1 MLMSWVM
8 RVLGAVGIVLAL
20 VIVIVFVIGRLG
32 TSDEPTQ
39 ALALAVGNRTINVAG
54 HFKDM
59 TQETIADG
67 IKIVVD
73 KHEVVVSSDQLS
85 VDGKAEIL
93 EPNQD
98 VMLYVGKD
106 GRLQVKLMQDSA
118 GASEEAPN

>member
-1 MLMSWVM
+1 MTWLM
-8 RVLGAVGIVLAL
+8 RTLAAVGIVLAL
-20 VIVIVFVIGRLG
+20 VIVIVFVVGRLG
-32 TSDEPTQ
+32 TNDDATQ

-73 KHEVVVSSDQLS
+73 DHEVVVSSDQLS
-85 VDGKAEIL
+85 VDGKTQIL
-93 EPNQD
+93 EPGQD

-106 GRLQVKLMQDSA
+106 GGLQVKVMQESDEA
-118 GASEEAPN
+118 PEGASN

>member
-1 MLMSWVM
+1 MYMTWATRTLA
-8 RVLGAVGIVLAL
+8 AVGIMLAL
-20 VIVIVFVIGRLG
+20 VIVIVFIVGRLG
-32 TSDEPTQ
+32 TSDDPTQ

-73 KHEVVVSSDQLS
+73 NHEVVVSSDQLS
-85 VDGKAEIL
+85 VDGKTQFL

-98 VMLYVGKD
+98 VMLYMGKD
-106 GRLQVKLMQDSA
+106 GRLQVKIDGK

>member
-1 MLMSWVM
+1 MTWLT
-8 RVLGAVGIVLAL
+8 RILAAIGIVLAL
-20 VIVIVFVIGRLG
+20 VIVIVFVVGRLG
-32 TSDEPTQ
+32 TNDDPTQ

-67 IKIVVD
+67 IKIIVD
-73 KHEVVVSSDQLS
+73 DHEVVVSSDQLS
-85 VDGKAEIL
+85 VDGETQIL

-106 GRLQVKLMQDSA
+106 GRLQVKVMQED
-118 GASEEAPN
+118 EAP

>member
-1 MLMSWVM
+1 MTWLM
-8 RVLGAVGIVLAL
+8 RILAAVGIVLAL
-20 VIVIVFVIGRLG
+20 VIVIVFVVGRLG
-32 TSDEPTQ
+32 TNDDATQ

-73 KHEVVVSSDQLS
+73 DHEVVVSSDQLS
-85 VDGKAEIL
+85 VDGKTQIL
-93 EPNQD
+93 EPGQD

-106 GRLQVKLMQDSA
+106 GGLQVKVMQESDEA
-118 GASEEAPN
+118 PEGASN

>member
-1 MLMSWVM
+1 MFMSWLI
-8 RVLGAVGIVLAL
+8 RILAAVGIVLAV
-20 VIVIVFVIGRLG
+20 VIVIVFVVGRLG
-32 TSDEPTQ
+32 TSDDPTQ
-39 ALALAVGNRTINVAG
+39 ALALASGNRTINVAG

-73 KHEVVVSSDQLS
+73 NHEVVVSGDQLS
-85 VDGKAEIL
+85 VDGKTEIL

-106 GRLQVKLMQDSA
+106 GRLQVKVMQDSD
-118 GASEEAPN
+118 GGP

>member
-1 MLMSWVM
+1 MTWLM
-8 RVLGAVGIVLAL
+8 RTLAAVGIVLAL
-20 VIVIVFVIGRLG
+20 VIVIVFVVGRLG
-32 TSDEPTQ
+32 TSDDATQ

-73 KHEVVVSSDQLS
+73 DHEVVVSSDQLS
-85 VDGKAEIL
+85 VDDKTQIL
-93 EPNQD
+93 EPGQD

-106 GRLQVKLMQDSA
+106 GGLQVKVMQESDEA
-118 GASEEAPN
+118 PEGASN